1 MCNTNNVFDFITHT
15 LGSNSTAIPGPS
27 VVEFA
32 FLSLWVA
39 TGGVIIPFA
48 YVWCV
53 WSACKWLV
61 CLL

>member
-15 LGSNSTAIPGPS
+15 LGSNSTATPGPS

-32 FLSLWVA
+32 LLLGA
-39 TGGVIIPFA
+39 TGSVIIPFA
-48 YVWCV
+48 YAWCV